1 MPYDR
6 TLLTKVLATGDATK
20 FKLRDEAFLAEH
32 DIDVKLGKRA
42 DAVDTTKKT
51 ITLDDGT
58 VLVSLE
64 LTI

>member
-1 MPYDR
+1 M
-6 TLLTKVLATGDATK
+6 LATGDATK

-64 LTI
+64 